1 VNTLTVLT
9 LIEVSFLMWLT
20 HVTDLV
26 MRQFSSPFPSA
37 QLK

>member
-1 VNTLTVLT
+1 
-9 LIEVSFLMWLT
+9 MWLT